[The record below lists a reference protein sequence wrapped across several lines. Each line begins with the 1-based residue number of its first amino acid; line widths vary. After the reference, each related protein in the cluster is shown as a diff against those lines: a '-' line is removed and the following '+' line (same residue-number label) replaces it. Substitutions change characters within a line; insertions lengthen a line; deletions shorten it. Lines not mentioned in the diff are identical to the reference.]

1 MSSVVPFGPA
11 ARAERPVDPE
21 RPLRLCFVSA
31 DFPAPA
37 TESEGIGGI
46 GAHAHSLARAVAALG
61 HEVVVVTEGA
71 GAAERYRHGPIEVR
85 ALARRSPRLWKLG
98 RWVPVPWIRRS
109 LAAWRAV
116 EALHRERPLDFVRFP
131 DGYGEGCRFSFTP
144 LAPFAVH
151 LHGPASVVQDWDGRR
166 RPKVRARVEA
176 WLERRPA
183 ARASVV
189 VTATRGFADR
199 MASAWALDRS
209 RIRIIRNPLDVEHF
223 SPGPAAARSGPPTIL
238 FVGHLQWL
246 KGLSTL
252 AAAIPRV
259 VARHPDAR
267 FELVG
272 NDTASAPDGGSMRRY
287 LEGVLAA
294 AGVGTASRAPCG
306 RGLAGGAGGRV
317 AFLGPMSQA
326 DLVARYRA
334 CAGLV
339 LPSFHEV
346 YGNVVLE
353 AMACGRPCVVTS
365 SIGAAELITSGD
377 TGLVVPPR
385 DPEALAAALS
395 ELLAM
400 PAQARDEMGARA
412 RRAVTRACARPV
424 IAAQTIEAYRE
435 AMERSGGG
443 RPSEKA

>member
-1 MSSVVPFGPA
+1 MSSVVPFGPL
-11 ARAERPVDPE
+11 ARTERPADPG

-71 GAAERYRHGPIEVR
+71 GAAERYRHGPLEVR

-131 DGYGEGCRFSFTP
+131 DGYGEGLRFSFTP

-176 WLERRPA
+176 WLERWPA
-183 ARASVV
+183 SRASVV

-199 MASAWALDRS
+199 MASAWTLDRS

-223 SPGPAAARSGPPTIL
+223 SPGPAAVPSGPPTIL

-287 LEGVLAA
+287 LEGILAA
-294 AGVGTASRAPCG
+294 SGVGTA
-306 RGLAGGAGGRV
+306 GGAGDRV

-365 SIGAAELITSGD
+365 SIGAAELITPGA

-385 DPEALAAALS
+385 DPEALAGALS

-400 PAQARDEMGARA
+400 PAAARDEMGARA
-412 RRAVTRACARPV
+412 RRAVTQACARPV

-435 AMERSGGG
+435 AMERPVAGGATG
-443 RPSEKA
+443 KRA